1 MPLFDYTASD
11 REGALSHGQ
20 LEANDRASASRVLAQ
35 KGLFVLGV
43 TPAARLALAPEPEP
57 APVPPA
63 KPAEPWQ
70 DLPEKHP
77 LRAKLE
83 AEEIED
89 EATVAVATVYPTA
102 EPRSWLPQRSWSRMD
117 RALYLRQ
124 FQVMFSAGIPLY
136 RSAAVLADG
145 ADFDPRTNE
154 KLKEIPLD
162 LERGRT
168 LSKALLKSTLFTH
181 LIVSSVRL
189 GEESGQLDD
198 ILDALSTTEEQA
210 VGLRRALVS
219 RLTYPAVVL
228 VAMSLG
234 LLVLGHVMSRVMA
247 SLPAFQKSAP
257 TIVTVITSL
266 YRNSAFL
273 PLLFLLM
280 GALGYS
286 AYRLW
291 KNPEIRV
298 MVEREMLRIPLLGA
312 LIRRVE
318 ATSVTSQLA
327 LLIRAGLP
335 LDRGLGLCASSVRTL
350 VFRLALLQTQVDI
363 RNGEDLTSSLK
374 GADIFPEDVLAL
386 VQVGELS
393 GSLSDSLDIASRYCV
408 EQVERTLEAALSIIE
423 PLLIGL
429 MGIAVGTV
437 LLVTFVPIFNSLKD
451 L

>member
-20 LEANDRASASRVLAQ
+20 IEAPDRQSASRELAK

-43 TPAARLALAPEPEP
+43 TPASRVALAPEPEP
-57 APVPPA
+57 TPPPA
-63 KPAEPWQ
+63 PTIEPWQ

-77 LRAKLE
+77 LRTKLE
-83 AEEIED
+83 AEEIDD
-89 EATVAVATVYPTA
+89 EATVAVATVYPTQ
-102 EPRSWLPQRSWSRMD
+102 EPRSWLPQRAWSRMD

-124 FQVMFSAGIPLY
+124 LQVMFSAGIPLY
-136 RSAAVLADG
+136 RSAAILAEG
-145 ADFDPRTNE
+145 AEYNARTNE

-168 LSKALLKSTLFTH
+168 LSRALLKSTLFSH

-198 ILDALSTTEEQA
+198 ILDALSTTEERA
-210 VGLRRALVS
+210 VALSRSLIS

-228 VAMSLG
+228 VAMSVG
-234 LLVLGHVMSRVMA
+234 LLVLGHVMSRVMS
-247 SLPAFQKSAP
+247 SLPAFRDSAP
-257 TIVTVITSL
+257 TLITMVTSL
-266 YRNSAFL
+266 YRNAAFL
-273 PLLFLLM
+273 PLLALLM
-280 GALGYS
+280 GLLIYAV
-286 AYRLW
+286 YRLW
-291 KNPEIRV
+291 KVPDIRV
-298 MVEREMLRIPLLGA
+298 AVEIAFLKLPLVGP
-312 LIRRVE
+312 LIRRLE
-318 ATSVTSQLA
+318 ATGVTNHLA

-350 VFRLALLQTQVDI
+350 VFRLALLQTQLDL
-363 RNGEDLTSSLK
+363 RNGEELTTSLK
-374 GADIFPEDVLAL
+374 QALLFPEDVLAL

-408 EQVERTLEAALSIIE
+408 EQVERTLEAALSILE
-423 PLLIGL
+423 PVLIGL
-429 MGIAVGTV
+429 MGIAVGAI